1 MLNQTEDRI
10 RATGRARAAACAV
23 TLLIWAA
30 GAATPTSTASSSPEE
45 TYRWT
50 GELVALNEG
59 TGTLTV
65 KARVL
70 SPAVLAESDGLRA
83 GDSIVMTWTGFG
95 DRASGVWSVARA
107 NDAADASIDGSE
119 SEGTDQIDSETR
131 FPLPATFEAI
141 DADSRQLTFRVPLP
155 AGSRSA
161 VRSLTRGA
169 RVSMTSPR
177 HPADAQ
183 AALLAVNAYV
193 PSRARRPA
201 LAPGA
206 TYRWDGELVAL
217 DEAAGALTVRAQM
230 VSAAAR
236 SAAAGLT
243 AGEPIVIT
251 WSGYGHEAS
260 GIRAVAADD
269 GSGLWGSDRYLLPAT
284 FEAAEAGGRQLTF
297 RVPLP
302 AGSRGA
308 VRSLTRGA
316 WARMTSPHHPADA
329 QAPLL
334 AVNAYV
340 PSGEA
345 LTMLAQDATYRWG
358 GELVALDETAGALTV
373 RAQMVSAAARSAAAG
388 LTAGEPIVI
397 TWSGYGHEA
406 SGIRAVAADDGSGLW
421 GSDRYLLPAT
431 FEAAEAGGRQLT
443 FRVPLPAGS
452 RGAVRSLTRGA
463 WARMTSPHHPANARP
478 PLLAV
483 NSYVPSRQPLQ
494 AALAQDATYRWDGEL
509 VALDEAAGALTVR
522 AQMVSAA
529 ARSAAAGLT
538 AGEPIVITWS
548 GYGHEASG
556 IRAVAADDGSG
567 LWGSDRYL
575 LPATFEAAEAG
586 GRQLTFRVPLPAG
599 SRSAVRSLTRGAWA
613 RMTSPH
619 HPADAQ
625 APLLAVNAYVPSGE
639 ALTMLAQDAT
649 YRWGG
654 ELVALDETAGAL
666 TVRAQMVSAA
676 ARSAAAGLTAGEPI
690 VITWSGYGHE
700 ASGIRA
706 VAADDGSGL
715 WGSDRY
721 LLPATFEAAEAGGRQ
736 LTFRVPLPA
745 GSRGAVRSLT
755 RGAWARMTS
764 PHHPANARPPLLAVN
779 SYVPSRQP
787 LQAALAQDATY
798 RWDGELV
805 ALDET
810 AGALTVRAQMVS
822 AAARSAAAGL
832 TAGEPIVITWSGYG
846 HEASGI
852 RVVAADDGSGLWGS
866 DRYLLPATFEAAEA
880 GGRQLTFRVPL
891 PAGSRGAVRSLT
903 RGAWARMTS
912 PHHPADAQAPLLAVN
927 SYVPS
932 RQPLPAALAQ
942 DATYRWGGE
951 LVALDETA
959 GALTVRAQM
968 VSAAPRS
975 AAAGLTAGEPIVIT
989 WSGYG
994 REASGIRAVA
1004 VDDGSGLWGSDR
1016 YLLPA
1021 TFEAAEAGGRQLTF
1035 RVPLPAGSRGAVRSL
1050 TRGAWARMTSPHH
1063 PADAQAPL
1071 LAVNSYVPSRQP
1083 LQAAL
1088 AQDATYRWDGELVAL
1103 DEAAGALTIR
1113 AEMVSATARSAAA
1126 GLAVGEPIVITWS
1139 GHEDEA
1145 SGIRAVAVDDGSGLW
1160 GSDRYLLRATFEAV
1174 AAGGR
1179 QLTFRIPLPDGTQ
1192 DAVQGLAAGAWVRMT
1207 SPHHPADAR
1216 PALLAVNAYTPAP
1229 ETPHVAAAGGEKT
1242 YVWPGKLISIHAA
1255 EGAVTV
1261 SAPAEQHVFRYV
1273 ERFSK
1278 GDGVVLVWAPG
1289 DGYEVTAVRY
1299 LQHRGPEDHGRLGLD
1314 HGYVLPAEFVSGD
1327 EDSRRITFKTKVPA
1341 TSFDVLAGIQPGQ
1354 WVKVTSPFDQRSH
1367 AGAAILAVERDAE
1380 QGTQAQE

>member
-23 TLLIWAA
+23 CLLIWAA
-30 GAATPTSTASSSPEE
+30 GAATPTSTAPSSPEE

-50 GELVALNEG
+50 GELVALDEG

-83 GDSIVMTWTGFG
+83 GDSIVLTWTGFG

-119 SEGTDQIDSETR
+119 SEGTDQVANETR
-131 FPLPATFEAI
+131 FPLPAAFEAI
-141 DADSRQLTFRVPLP
+141 DADSRYLTFRVPLP

-161 VRSLTRGA
+161 VRSLTRGTWV
-169 RVSMTSPR
+169 RMTSPR
-177 HPADAQ
+177 DPADAQ

-206 TYRWDGELVAL
+206 TYRWDSELVAL
-217 DEAAGALTVRAQM
+217 DEAAGALTVRSQM

-251 WSGYGHEAS
+251 WSGNGREAS

-269 GSGLWGSDRYLLPAT
+269 GSGLWGSDRYLLRAT

-302 AGSRGA
+302 EGSRSA

-334 AVNAYV
+334 AVNSYV
-340 PSGEA
+340 PSRQPLPA
-345 LTMLAQDATYRWG
+345 ALAQDATYRWD

-421 GSDRYLLPAT
+421 GSDRYLLRAT

-443 FRVPLPAGS
+443 FRVPLPEGS
-452 RGAVRSLTRGA
+452 RSAVRSLTRGA
-463 WARMTSPHHPANARP
+463 WARMTSPHHPAAAQA

-483 NSYVPSRQPLQ
+483 NSYVPSRQPLPAALAQ
-494 AALAQDATYRWDGEL
+494 DAKYRWGGELVALDETAGALTVRAQMVSAAARSAVAGLTAGEPIVITWSGWGHEANGIRTVAADDGSGLWGSDRYLLRATFEAAEAGGRQLTFRVPLPEGSRSAVRSLTRGAWARMTSPHHPAAAQAPLLAVNSYVPSRQPLPAALAQDATYRWDGEL
-509 VALDEAAGALTVR
+509 VALDETAGALTVR

-529 ARSAAAGLT
+529 ARSAVAGLT

-575 LPATFEAAEAG
+575 LRATFEAAEAG
-586 GRQLTFRVPLPAG
+586 GRQLTFRVPLPEG

-619 HPADAQ
+619 HPAAAQ
-625 APLLAVNAYVPSGE
+625 APLLAVNSYVPSRQPLP
-639 ALTMLAQDAT
+639 AALAQDAT
-649 YRWGG
+649 YRWDG

-676 ARSAAAGLTAGEPI
+676 ARSAVAGLTAGEPI

-721 LLPATFEAAEAGGRQ
+721 LLRATFEAAEAGGRQ
-736 LTFRVPLPA
+736 LTFRVPLPE
-745 GSRGAVRSLT
+745 GSRSAVRSLT

-764 PHHPANARPPLLAVN
+764 PHHPAA
-779 SYVPSRQP
+779 
-787 LQAALAQDATY
+787 
-798 RWDGELV
+798 
-805 ALDET
+805 
-810 AGALTVRAQMVS
+810 
-822 AAARSAAAGL
+822 
-832 TAGEPIVITWSGYG
+832 
-846 HEASGI
+846 
-852 RVVAADDGSGLWGS
+852 
-866 DRYLLPATFEAAEA
+866 
-880 GGRQLTFRVPL
+880 
-891 PAGSRGAVRSLT
+891 
-903 RGAWARMTS
+903 
-912 PHHPADAQAPLLAVN
+912 AQAPLLAVN

-968 VSAAPRS
+968 VSAAARL
-975 AAAGLTAGEPIVIT
+975 AVAGLTAGE
-989 WSGYG
+989 S
-994 REASGIRAVA
+994 
-1004 VDDGSGLWGSDR
+1004 
-1016 YLLPA
+1016 
-1021 TFEAAEAGGRQLTF
+1021 
-1035 RVPLPAGSRGAVRSL
+1035 
-1050 TRGAWARMTSPHH
+1050 
-1063 PADAQAPL
+1063 
-1071 LAVNSYVPSRQP
+1071 
-1083 LQAAL
+1083 
-1088 AQDATYRWDGELVAL
+1088 
-1103 DEAAGALTIR
+1103 
-1113 AEMVSATARSAAA
+1113 
-1126 GLAVGEPIVITWS
+1126 IVITWS
-1139 GHEDEA
+1139 GHENEA
-1145 SGIRAVAVDDGSGLW
+1145 SGIRAVRADDGSGLW
-1160 GSDRYLLRATFEAV
+1160 GSDRYLLRATFEA
-1174 AAGGR
+1174 ADADGR
-1179 QLTFRIPLPDGTQ
+1179 QLTFRVPLPEGSRGAVRSLTQ
-1192 DAVQGLAAGAWVRMT
+1192 GGWARMT
-1207 SPHHPADAR
+1207 SPHHPANAR
-1216 PALLAVNAYTPAP
+1216 PALLAVNAYAPAP
-1229 ETPHVAAAGGEKT
+1229 ETPPVAAGGGEKT
-1242 YVWPGKLISIHAA
+1242 FVWPGKLISIHAE

-1278 GDGVVLVWAPG
+1278 GDGVVLLWAPG
-1289 DGYEVTAVRY
+1289 DGYAVTAIRY
-1299 LQHRGPEDHGRLGLD
+1299 LEHRGPEDNGRLGLD

-1341 TSFDVLAGIQPGQ
+1341 TSFDALAGIQSGQ

-1367 AGAAILAVERDAE
+1367 EGAAILAVEHDAE
-1380 QGTQAQE
+1380 RGTQAQE